1 MSSSGRIAHVNTR
14 VYTPTLSRASEM
26 DEEKLIEAI
35 RSLPCLWQVSSKS
48 YRDQRARENAWKE
61 VAEAVSYS
69 RLLLE
74 V

>member
-1 MSSSGRIAHVNTR
+1 
-14 VYTPTLSRASEM
+14 M

-35 RSLPCLWQVSSKS
+35 RSFPCLWQESSKS

-69 RLLLE
+69 RLLLD
-74 V
+74 VL